1 ELWQPIFQQIRL
13 PEWRSGAF
21 VQRTMNDV
29 YFFPG
34 AGAAGI
40 VVLLAEED
48 DSPFLPESR
57 SNVTMCLL
65 LGFSE

>member
-1 ELWQPIFQQIRL
+1 
-13 PEWRSGAF
+13 
-21 VQRTMNDV
+21 MNDV